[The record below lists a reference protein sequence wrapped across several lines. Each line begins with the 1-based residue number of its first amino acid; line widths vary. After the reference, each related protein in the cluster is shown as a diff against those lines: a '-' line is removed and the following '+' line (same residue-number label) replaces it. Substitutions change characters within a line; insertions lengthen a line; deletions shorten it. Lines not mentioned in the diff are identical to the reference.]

1 MRRLVAVAVVLVVAG
16 LGAAGCS
23 QGAPPPSSA
32 AIQAAGL
39 RLQSEGRA
47 PVVRLGLV
55 PEISDVTG
63 LVGVEMGYFRGELP
77 AGVQFA
83 SESFASDSAVAAA
96 FASGKIDAAYL
107 DPVMAVRLWQ
117 KGGSGLVRIVAGAA
131 SGGAE
136 LVGRPGVAGA
146 AGLAGKKVAVTAG
159 TSQAVALSLWSR
171 EQGISGTSAAA
182 VTGAAAAVLEFLS
195 GAVAAAWVPAP
206 FDVDLVR
213 RGGHVLAADSPA
225 GQFATAE
232 LVVSGSLLARRP
244 AAVSGLLK
252 GEILANNLIATSR
265 PAAQAAAGSYL
276 TAALGQKV
284 SFRVVGLSFGQV
296 TATDDPMAGSVLA
309 EARQAARTGALKPVR
324 SLSGLFD
331 LGPVDRLLQAAGL
344 PAAT

>member
-16 LGAAGCS
+16 LGAAGCGQS
-23 QGAPPPSSA
+23 ARPPSSA
-32 AIQAAGL
+32 AVQAAGL

-47 PVVRLGLV
+47 PVVRLGVV

-63 LVGVEMGYFRGELP
+63 LVGVEMGYFRGEMP

-83 SESFASDSAVAAA
+83 PESFSSDSAVAAA

-136 LVGRPGVAGA
+136 LVGRPGVSGA

-171 EQGISGTSAAA
+171 EQGISGISAAA
-182 VTGAAAAVLEFLS
+182 VTGAASAVREFLS

-206 FDVDLVR
+206 FDVELVR
-213 RGGHVLAADSPA
+213 HGGHVLAADSP

-232 LVVSGSLLARRP
+232 LVVSGSLLSGRP
-244 AAVSGLLK
+244 AAVTGLLK

-276 TAALGQKV
+276 TAAEGQKI
-284 SFRVVGLSFGQV
+284 SFRVLGLSFGQV

-331 LGPVDRLLQAAGL
+331 LGPVDRLLKAAGL